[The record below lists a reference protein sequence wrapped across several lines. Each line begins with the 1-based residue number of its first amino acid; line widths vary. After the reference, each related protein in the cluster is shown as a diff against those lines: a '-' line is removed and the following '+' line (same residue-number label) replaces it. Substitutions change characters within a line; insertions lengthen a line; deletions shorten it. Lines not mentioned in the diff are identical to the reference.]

1 LAQAFFGNFSRMTGR
16 REISPALGMFEQRDL
31 MTGCV
36 ERCVASQARGCH
48 QSA

>member
-1 LAQAFFGNFSRMTGR
+1 
-16 REISPALGMFEQRDL
+16 MFEQRDL